1 MGERR
6 SDGGSHWTDE
16 GQQHLA
22 EVRETWRGAEEGA
35 GPGGTGRGS
44 GTGRRRTGAGWGN
57 SQRSPGTS
65 NVQQQNVTS
74 SCLGAWW
81 RPSNSQSSHEVHL
94 KLCTEQTKNMRPV
107 FNFH

>member
-81 RPSNSQSSHEVHL
+81 RP
-94 KLCTEQTKNMRPV
+94 
-107 FNFH
+107 